1 MLKSGKAMDN
11 VMISTT
17 MNIAVMI
24 KEIAV
29 EAMLSINIVSI
40 AAA

>member
-1 MLKSGKAMDN
+1 MLRSGKAMAN

-40 AAA
+40 AVA

>member
-1 MLKSGKAMDN
+1 MAN

-17 MNIAVMI
+17 TTIVVMME
-24 KEIAV
+24 EIAV

>member
-1 MLKSGKAMDN
+1 MAN

-17 MNIAVMI
+17 TTITIVVMME
-24 KEIAV
+24 EIAV